1 MVPQSAPSW
10 PIGPSGGRATPGAY
24 IGARAVPACGEAGLA
39 ARLSTAR
46 VVDRRSVE
54 KQTGGTTN
62 LLWSVR
68 MQPPS
73 LLYRLLQPIIAREIR
88 KAADT
93 DFANLKRIL
102 ERREGRPAT
111 SGEGWAGSQPI
122 GLMG

>member
-1 MVPQSAPSW
+1 
-10 PIGPSGGRATPGAY
+10 
-24 IGARAVPACGEAGLA
+24 
-39 ARLSTAR
+39 
-46 VVDRRSVE
+46 
-54 KQTGGTTN
+54 
-62 LLWSVR
+62 